1 MRKRIF
7 STLLALCLVISLL
20 PAAAFAAE
28 GEEGTETSS
37 ESQTV
42 AQIGETTY
50 TDFAS
55 ALTAATSGNVT
66 IKLLA
71 DVSTATLS
79 CNNITYDLN
88 GKTLTYTSGNSIVVG
103 ENQTL
108 TFMDSS
114 VSGTDRGGTLKLNA
128 FANSYLAAINVQ
140 KNGTVD
146 ASNIKI
152 EGNCSVFYPQGNAAA
167 VKVTNCDVS
176 AGCYCV
182 GTNAGTSSNYGVQ
195 ITLTGS
201 AFVATNDDKDNC
213 PVMNQCPGYI
223 DH

>member
-1 MRKRIF
+1 MQRR
-7 STLLALCLVISLL
+7 
-20 PAAAFAAE
+20 
-28 GEEGTETSS
+28 GEEGAETSS
-37 ESQTV
+37 ESQAV

-55 ALTAATSGNVT
+55 ALSAATSSDT

-79 CNNITYDLN
+79 CSNITYDLN

-176 AGCYCV
+176 AGLLLCWY
-182 GTNAGTSSNYGVQ
+182 
-195 ITLTGS
+195 
-201 AFVATNDDKDNC
+201 
-213 PVMNQCPGYI
+213 QC
-223 DH
+223 